1 MEVFVF
7 CVAHYKKFAVYQK
20 ASIFVSHVIKEL
32 LVHAFSCACIELWMH
47 WEVLRALKKL
57 ATPQATLTLVL
68 CSPNFPCI
76 YIARISELSCVQYDL
91 VEK

>member
-57 ATPQATLTLVL
+57 ATPRATLTLVL

-76 YIARISELSCVQYDL
+76 YIARISELS
-91 VEK
+91 